1 MNNLYWIY
9 IDYLIRM
16 STEQQQRFEETPST
30 TVTTNINVPIGN
42 DRDSSQDGDSSD
54 DELPSFAG
62 GPQRKTPVVKLNLGE
77 QEQEEL
83 ELEDASN
90 IETDS
95 SEKASSSIGEI
106 DETALSGKTT
116 TSDDTFI
123 GIRVP
128 EEEENQNITR
138 DEINE
143 GTPVANQGSSFGID
157 SSSSD
162 DSSGDTDLAESDKT
176 DAPGEQ
182 NVAPGEQNV
191 TSAQQNVT
199 SAQQNVIEAE
209 REVAAAQQGVTAAQ
223 QQVDD
228 IKREIEENTY
238 IRTHINGVLD
248 GDDDALF
255 MKLSSPDNATT
266 FYEERYDTNNTD
278 QKELIPFIFLFTKTY
293 RKIQDSFEK
302 INSLLQEDNK
312 NSEIN
317 SQLTTLQ
324 GQLQMFYELPL
335 QHKDG
340 EQLISNPDYYFGE
353 NQPSV
358 VIIEGKAQIFFETE
372 DGQKDWGDFTD
383 YFTNNV
389 SLSYNKGKVQ
399 FEPNAKKSVKQFK
412 EKYLTKKSSS
422 IMSKMG
428 SMFGSRQGG
437 NKKQTRRPVIH
448 KKRQTRRK

>member
-1 MNNLYWIY
+1 
-9 IDYLIRM
+9 M
-16 STEQQQRFEETPST
+16 STEQRFEETPST
-30 TVTTNINVPIGN
+30 TITTNPNVPIGN
-42 DRDSSQDGDSSD
+42 QRDPSQDGDSSD
-54 DELPSFAG
+54 DELPAVAG
-62 GPQRKTPVVKLNLGE
+62 GPRKDPPVVKVDLGK
-77 QEQEEL
+77 EL
-83 ELEDASN
+83 ELEVEDLNTSGDNEEASLPSDK
-90 IETDS
+90 TDDTAS
-95 SEKASSSIGEI
+95 SNLSISGISVPESSRSEIDDSEKTGN
-106 DETALSGKTT
+106 
-116 TSDDTFI
+116 
-123 GIRVP
+123 V
-128 EEEENQNITR
+128 
-138 DEINE
+138 NE
-143 GTPVANQGSSFGID
+143 GPSFGIRD
-157 SSSSD
+157 SSADD
-162 DSSGDTDLAESDKT
+162 DSSIDMLSESDKT
-176 DAPGEQ
+176 AAPGEQ

-191 TSAQQNVT
+191 TT
-199 SAQQNVIEAE
+199 AQQNVIEAE
-209 REVAAAQQGVTAAQ
+209 REVTAAQQGVTAAQ

-228 IKREIEENTY
+228 IRREIEENTY

-255 MKLSSPDNATT
+255 MKLTSPDKDATT
-266 FYEERYDTNNTD
+266 IFYEERYDTNDTD
-278 QKELIPFIFLFTKTY
+278 QKELIPFIFLFAKTY
-293 RKIQDSFEK
+293 KKIDDSVK
-302 INSLLQEDNK
+302 AINSLLQEDNK

-422 IMSKMG
+422 IMSRMG

-437 NKKQTRRPVIH
+437 NKKQTRRPVMH

>member
-1 MNNLYWIY
+1 
-9 IDYLIRM
+9 M
-16 STEQQQRFEETPST
+16 STEQDRFEETPST
-30 TVTTNINVPIGN
+30 TITTNPNVPIGN
-42 DRDSSQDGDSSD
+42 QRDSSQDGDSSD
-54 DELPSFAG
+54 DELPAFAG
-62 GPQRKTPVVKLNLGE
+62 GPPKKGTPVIKLNLGE
-77 QEQEEL
+77 QEQEQEQEEL
-83 ELEDASN
+83 ELKVEDLSN
-90 IETDS
+90 IEPDS
-95 SEKASSSIGEI
+95 SGKASLSSDETDETASSNLSISGISVPESSRGEI
-106 DETALSGKTT
+106 DDSEKT
-116 TSDDTFI
+116 
-123 GIRVP
+123 GNV
-128 EEEENQNITR
+128 
-138 DEINE
+138 NE
-143 GTPVANQGSSFGID
+143 GPSFGIRD
-157 SSSSD
+157 SSSD
-162 DSSGDTDLAESDKT
+162 DDSIIDMNLSKSDKT

-191 TSAQQNVT
+191 TP
-199 SAQQNVIEAE
+199 AQQNVIEAE
-209 REVAAAQQGVTAAQ
+209 REVTAAQQGVTAAQ

-228 IKREIEENTY
+228 IRREIEENTY

-255 MKLSSPDNATT
+255 MKLTSPDKDATT
-266 FYEERYDTNNTD
+266 IFYEERYDTNNTD
-278 QKELIPFIFLFTKTY
+278 QKELIPFIFLFAKTY
-293 RKIQDSFEK
+293 KKIDDSVK
-302 INSLLQEDNK
+302 AINSLLQEDNK

-422 IMSKMG
+422 IMSRMG

-437 NKKQTRRPVIH
+437 NKKQTRRPIIH